1 MAKLNLEKFK
11 ANADKIIQEK
21 SSQGLFT
28 DSQKKLVT
36 LEIDQLTENPYK
48 IRLDNS
54 HLENLSDSIEYFGQL
69 EPITVMPYEDSF
81 MILNGHS
88 RVDAIRALGGESV
101 FCLVSNIIDDDAI
114 YYPYLL
120 NKYSLDEFE
129 VAYYIDRLLSSGISA
144 KSIRKKLGINVE
156 EYPKFTFE
164 YNLFDVLKK
173 DENITYNHL
182 KDISKVKDEALRDE
196 ALDHIVQKLISTEEI
211 ENFLAKVNE
220 ENVGKRF
227 VGKAD
232 GLRVKKNSYKINID
246 IDERYLQ
253 YGDIRTIY
261 DFIDSLHID
270 IQ

>member
-28 DSQKKLVT
+28 DSQKKLIT
-36 LEIDQLTENPYK
+36 LEIDQLKDNPYK
-48 IRLDNS
+48 IRLNNS
-54 HLENLSDSIEYFGQL
+54 HVESLSDSIEYFGQL

-88 RVDAIRALGGESV
+88 RVDAIKALGGESV

-129 VAYYIDRLLSSGISA
+129 VAYYIDRLLASGISA
-144 KSIRKKLGINVE
+144 KNIRKKLGINVE
-156 EYPKFTFE
+156 DYPKYTFE

-173 DENITYNHL
+173 DDNIKYQHL
-182 KDISKVKDEALRDE
+182 KDLSKVKNEALRDE
-196 ALDHIVQKLISTEEI
+196 ALDHIVQKLISKEEI
-211 ENFLAKVNE
+211 ENFLTRVNE

-232 GLRVKKNSYKINID
+232 GLRIKKNSYKINID

-253 YGDIRTIY
+253 YGKIRTIY
-261 DFIDSLHID
+261 KCIDSLAINL
-270 IQ
+270 Q